1 MRGEIYFTMMRSRKV
16 LSLKNLKTIQFQM
29 TLSSKNGVNLPAS
42 ILRLYYFC
50 THEQFLL
57 FLHSVFA
64 MFDFDSKGTFENA
77 VKNSKLIQIH

>member
-1 MRGEIYFTMMRSRKV
+1 MRGEIYFTMMRSRKI
-16 LSLKNLKTIQFQM
+16 LSLKNLKTIQM
-29 TLSSKNGVNLPAS
+29 ILSSKNGVNLPAS

>member
-1 MRGEIYFTMMRSRKV
+1 
-16 LSLKNLKTIQFQM
+16 M

-64 MFDFDSKGTFENA
+64 MFDFVSKGTFENVEKIA
-77 VKNSKLIQIH
+77 NKFIFTKNLGPCFFSKGFHQFK

>member
-50 THEQFLL
+50 THEQFFL
-57 FLHSVFA
+57 LHSVFA
-64 MFDFDSKGTFENA
+64 MFDFDSKGTFENV
-77 VKNSKLIQIH
+77 VKNSKQIHIH

>member
-57 FLHSVFA
+57 LHSVFA
-64 MFDFDSKGTFENA
+64 MFDFDSKGTFENV
-77 VKNSKLIQIH
+77 VKNSKQIHIH